1 MARQLRSRIDEI
13 ANLDLADAIP
23 AIEEL
28 LLGAVV
34 SVTYNGSYTIHHPI
48 YEGAGHLDRLGKHFL
63 DSADRCQEEHA
74 SLQLR
79 LLHHSLDD
87 LIYEVYE
94 EAIKI
99 YREGVKNGT
108 IIPGLKTS
116 ERCACCAG
124 EPAAVIGCNF
134 HGGKALLFEEYEYCQ
149 IWGDAQG
156 VGAEWRNW
164 VDGTGWTEHWIYSS
178 KEQAEEA
185 LSRNPAMGVS
195 SML

>member
-1 MARQLRSRIDEI
+1 MARQLQTRIDEI
-13 ANLDLADAIP
+13 PNLDLADAIP
-23 AIEEL
+23 AIKEL
-28 LLGAVV
+28 LRGALV
-34 SVTYNGSYTIHHPI
+34 SVTPTGIYTIHHPN
-48 YEGAGHLDRLGKHFL
+48 YEGAGHLDSLGKRVL

-87 LIYEVYE
+87 LIYDVYD

-99 YREGVKNGT
+99 YREGLKNCT
-108 IIPGLKTS
+108 ILPRLITP
-116 ERCACCAG
+116 EHCACCAG

-134 HGGKALLFEEYEYCQ
+134 HAGKALLFQEQEYRQ
-149 IWGDAQG
+149 IWGDAEG

-164 VDGTGWTEHWIYSS
+164 VDGTGWTEHWIYAS
-178 KEQAEEA
+178 KEQAEA
-185 LSRNPAMGVS
+185 LARNPAMEVS